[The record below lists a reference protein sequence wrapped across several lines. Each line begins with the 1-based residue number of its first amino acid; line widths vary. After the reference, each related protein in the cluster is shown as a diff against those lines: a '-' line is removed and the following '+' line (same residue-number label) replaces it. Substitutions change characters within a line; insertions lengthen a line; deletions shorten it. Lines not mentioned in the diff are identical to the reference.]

1 MAYLK
6 GHQDHFTMVGAQES
20 ARSGLPMSGL
30 PMFRFANVQ
39 IDSAGLELIL
49 PSRNGTYIINRVR
62 GDLGFRPI

>member
-20 ARSGLPMSGL
+20 ARSGL